1 MDLPALSDIF
11 FIFVFLIPGFVTL
24 NLIRNIG
31 KYDRSLSNNETI
43 YWSVFWNL
51 IIIGI
56 YNWITDTT
64 DLTTLTSEIFLFS
77 NLFLLIGISLS
88 LGIGIGVGIRYT
100 MRKNIISE
108 DCWELSMKNASING
122 TWIIV
127 LTKDGDEFMGTLHY
141 NAGSKEPREI
151 TIRKPTKIIRS
162 VDPIEEEE
170 WGEEILFLEDDIK
183 RIVFMNE
190 V

>member
-1 MDLPALSDIF
+1 LDLPALSDIF
-11 FIFVFLIPGFVTL
+11 FVIVFLIPGFVTL

-31 KYDRSLSNNETI
+31 KYDRSLTNNETI

-51 IIIGI
+51 IIMGI
-56 YNWITDTT
+56 YNWKTDTT
-64 DLTTLTSEIFLFS
+64 DLTTLTSEIFHFS

-88 LGIGIGVGIRYT
+88 LGVGIGVVIRYT
-100 MRKNIISE
+100 MRSNIISE
-108 DCWELSMKNASING
+108 DCWELSMRSASRIG
-122 TWIIV
+122 TFVTV
-127 LTKDGDEFMGTLHY
+127 LTKDNDEFMGMLHY

-151 TIRKPTKIIRS
+151 TIRNPTKIIRS
-162 VDPIEEEE
+162 VDPIEEE
-170 WGEEILFLEDDIK
+170 WGKEILFLEDDIK

>member
-1 MDLPALSDIF
+1 MDLPALADIF
-11 FIFVFLIPGFVTL
+11 FIIVFLIPGFVTL

-31 KYDRSLSNNETI
+31 KYDTSLSNNETV

-51 IIIGI
+51 IIIGF
-56 YNWITDTT
+56 YNWITNTT
-64 DLTTLTSEIFLFS
+64 DLITLTSEIFNYS
-77 NLFLLIGISLS
+77 NLFLIIGISAS
-88 LGIGIGVGIRYT
+88 LGVGIGVGIRYT

-108 DCWELSMKNASING
+108 DCWELSMKEASRIG
-122 TWIIV
+122 TFVTV
-127 LTKDGDEFMGTLHY
+127 LTKNDDEFMGLLHY

-151 TIRKPTKIIRS
+151 TIRNPTKINRS

-170 WGEEILFLEDDIK
+170 WGKEILFLEDDIK
-183 RIVFMNE
+183 RIVFMSE